1 MIINSKVVDAMNAQ
15 IQSEFGASVQY
26 IAIAVYFDDLGLPE
40 LASFFYRQSEEE
52 RDHGMKFVHFLIE
65 AGAKPL
71 IPGLPDMQNEFNS
84 PADAVQ
90 FALDQEIKVTNQIND
105 IMAIAVEQ
113 NDFASQTFL
122 QWFVTEQVEEVDS
135 MNTLLDTINHSGNI
149 MLLVEDFVRRQ
160 MAAEGGAEGEGEE

>member
-15 IQSEFGASVQY
+15 IQSEFGASAQY
-26 IAIAVYFDDLGLPE
+26 VAIAVYFDDSSLPE
-40 LASFFYRQSEEE
+40 LANFFFRQAEEE
-52 RDHGMKFVHFLIE
+52 REHAMKFVHFLLE

-71 IPGLPDMQNEFNS
+71 IRALPDMVNEFNS
-84 PADAVQ
+84 PAEAVQ
-90 FALDQEIKVTNQIND
+90 FALDQEIKVTNQINN

-135 MNTLLDTINHSGNI
+135 MDSLLQTINYSGGAL
-149 MLLVEDFVRRQ
+149 LLVEDYVRRK
-160 MAAEGGAEGEGEE
+160 MAAEGEAEEEGEE